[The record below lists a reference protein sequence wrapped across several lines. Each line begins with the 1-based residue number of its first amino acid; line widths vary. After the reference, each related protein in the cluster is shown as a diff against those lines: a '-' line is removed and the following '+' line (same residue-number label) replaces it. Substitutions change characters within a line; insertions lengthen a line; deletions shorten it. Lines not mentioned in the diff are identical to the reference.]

1 MRDRLNDDIKQ
12 AMKSGEKARLST
24 LRLINAAIKD
34 RDIAARVDEKGQ
46 ATGKDKISDDDILA
60 LLQKLIKQRRDSVES
75 YVKGNRKDLADKE
88 RSEIAIIEA
97 YLPKQM
103 DEAAIEAA
111 VTGVI
116 DELGA
121 TSLKDMG
128 RTMAAL
134 KERYTGQ
141 MDFSKASAQV
151 KSKLAGS

>member
-1 MRDRLNDDIKQ
+1 MRDRINQDIKD

-46 ATGKDKISDDDILA
+46 STGKDRVGDDEILA
-60 LLQKLIKQRRDSVES
+60 LLQKLIKQRRDSIES
-75 YVKGNRKDLADKE
+75 YQKGGRQDLADKE
-88 RSEIAIIEA
+88 QAEIEVIEA
-97 YLPKQM
+97 YLPQQM
-103 DEAAIEAA
+103 SEQEINAA
-111 VTGVI
+111 VATVI
-116 DELGA
+116 KDLGA
-121 TSLKDMG
+121 ESLKDMG

-151 KSKLAGS
+151 KAMLGN